1 MFIYLMRH
9 AEAVP
14 SDSWRDGDQSRPL
27 TSSALKS
34 VEKAALE
41 MKRLGFSPSKILAS
55 PFLRAKQTAEVISNT
70 IKSPLDFLPELK
82 SGANLQ
88 AYKTVFFHHRSLDSF
103 LIVSHMPELGVAASR
118 LTMEASLL
126 ERGFR
131 TGEMVGIEISESDE
145 HMGSGKILWW
155 RLLEDWGKVPV

>member
-1 MFIYLMRH
+1 
-9 AEAVP
+9 
-14 SDSWRDGDQSRPL
+14 
-27 TSSALKS
+27 
-34 VEKAALE
+34 
-41 MKRLGFSPSKILAS
+41 
-55 PFLRAKQTAEVISNT
+55 
-70 IKSPLDFLPELK
+70 
-82 SGANLQ
+82 
-88 AYKTVFFHHRSLDSF
+88 
-103 LIVSHMPELGVAASR
+103 MPELGVAASR